1 MASKINTCLKQ
12 KMDMYKYKDTFKTET
27 DESYDWSPGL
37 SYQEESVGFT
47 LNQELENPKIS
58 CTCIIKFIQGQN
70 CLRFVCQGIW
80 FAR

>member
-37 SYQEESVGFT
+37 SYQEE
-47 LNQELENPKIS
+47 
-58 CTCIIKFIQGQN
+58 
-70 CLRFVCQGIW
+70 
-80 FAR
+80 